1 MRNPRPRGGGG
12 QEGVREG
19 GTSVLYCCTVGRG
32 QGPGQAVGGVPGH
45 KVWGRHWLQGAI
57 KDGNCSSNVA
67 SAEKFGRQVLDA
79 LADWVKKGFAAGPFE
94 EEEVPEVDK
103 TSRIMCRE
111 KVNGSVSNPEFVRT
125 TGDVSER
132 QDQ

>member
-1 MRNPRPRGGGG
+1 MASGG
-12 QEGVREG
+12 R
-19 GTSVLYCCTVGRG
+19 
-32 QGPGQAVGGVPGH
+32 QGWHG
-45 KVWGRHWLQGAI
+45 
-57 KDGNCSSNVA
+57 SSNVA

-79 LADWVKKGFAAGPFE
+79 VADWVKKGFAAGPFE
-94 EEEVPEVDK
+94 EEEGPAVDK
-103 TSRIMCRE
+103 ISRIMCRE